1 MKKMTGFKRR
11 DFLKTM
17 GLGATTLAIPQA
29 LLSRANVAKKPNIV
43 LIMADDMGYSDIGCY
58 GGEVHTPNID
68 RLAAN
73 GIRFTQFY
81 NTARCCPTRA
91 SLMTGLYPHQV
102 GMGWMTVRD
111 LGTEGYRGDLNN
123 RGVTIAEMLKQAGYG
138 TYMSGKW
145 HLTFDKYWNGPKHSW
160 PRQRGFDRFY
170 GTIAGAGSFYTPA
183 TLTRDNTRI
192 EAPSEGYYY
201 TDAISDNACTFISE
215 HCQSKQDDPFF
226 LYVAYTAPHWPL
238 HAKPEDIAK
247 YKGKYMKGWDTLRQE
262 RYTRMIEMGIIDK
275 KWALTPREKNITPWE
290 QVDKKRKEWMDLKM
304 AIYAAQ
310 IDCMDQGIGRILS
323 TLEKKGQ
330 LENTLIF
337 FLSDNGGNAEV
348 GPWGFDN
355 KKDGVLGENSS
366 FSSYGASWANAS
378 NTPFRRYKH
387 WVHEGGIATPLIVH
401 WPSRIKD
408 HGQFRRQPGHVID
421 IMATCVDV
429 AGATYPDSYK
439 GVEILPPEGKSIV
452 PAFDNKTIEREAIY
466 WEHEANR
473 AVRVGKWK
481 LVSMYRSRDN
491 LGPWELYDM
500 ENDRTETKDLASKYP
515 DLVQKMS
522 AMWLRYAE
530 RANVFPLDGRSW
542 DERLKNPI
550 QDLR

>member
-1 MKKMTGFKRR
+1 
-11 DFLKTM
+11 M

>member
-1 MKKMTGFKRR
+1 MTGFKRR
-11 DFLKTM
+11 DFLKTI

-111 LGTEGYRGDLNN
+111 LGTVGYRGDLNN
-123 RGVTIAEMLKQAGYG
+123 RGVTIAEVLKQDGYG
-138 TYMSGKW
+138 TYMAGKW

-170 GTIAGAGSFYTPA
+170 GTIAGAGSFYTPN

-201 TDAISDNACTFISE
+201 TDAISDNACDFIAE
-215 HCQSKQDDPFF
+215 HRQSKRDNPFF

-247 YKGKYMKGWDTLRQE
+247 YRGKYLKGWDALRRE
-262 RYTRMIEMGIIDK
+262 RYARMIEMGIIDK
-275 KWALTPREKNITPWE
+275 KWALTPREKNITPWA
-290 QVDKKRKEWMDLKM
+290 QVDKKRREWMNLKM

-310 IDCMDQGIGRILS
+310 IDCMDQGIGRIVS
-323 TLEKKGQ
+323 TLEKEGQ
-330 LENTLIF
+330 LENTLI
-337 FLSDNGGNAEV
+337 
-348 GPWGFDN
+348 
-355 KKDGVLGENSS
+355 
-366 FSSYGASWANAS
+366 
-378 NTPFRRYKH
+378 
-387 WVHEGGIATPLIVH
+387 
-401 WPSRIKD
+401 
-408 HGQFRRQPGHVID
+408 
-421 IMATCVDV
+421 
-429 AGATYPDSYK
+429 
-439 GVEILPPEGKSIV
+439 
-452 PAFDNKTIEREAIY
+452 
-466 WEHEANR
+466 
-473 AVRVGKWK
+473 
-481 LVSMYRSRDN
+481 
-491 LGPWELYDM
+491 
-500 ENDRTETKDLASKYP
+500 
-515 DLVQKMS
+515 
-522 AMWLRYAE
+522 
-530 RANVFPLDGRSW
+530 
-542 DERLKNPI
+542 
-550 QDLR
+550 

>member
-1 MKKMTGFKRR
+1 MKELTGCKRR

-17 GLGATTLAIPQA
+17 GLGASALAIPRA
-29 LLSRANVAKKPNIV
+29 LFSRTDAAKKPNIV

-58 GGEVHTPNID
+58 GGEIDTPNIN

-123 RGVTIAEMLKQAGYG
+123 RGVTIAEVLKQAGYG
-138 TYMSGKW
+138 TYMAGKW

-170 GTIAGAGSFYTPA
+170 GTIAGAGSYYTPV

-215 HCQSKQDDPFF
+215 HCQAKQDNPFF

-247 YKGKYMKGWDTLRQE
+247 YRGKYLKGWDALRQE
-262 RYTRMIEMGIIDK
+262 RYARMIEMGLIDK
-275 KWALTPREKNITPWE
+275 KWALTPREKNITPWA
-290 QVDKKRKEWMDLKM
+290 QVDKKRREWMDLKM

-323 TLEKKGQ
+323 TLEKEGQ

-401 WPSRIKD
+401 WPARVKD
-408 HGQFRRQPGHVID
+408 HGQFRWQPGHVID

-429 AGATYPDSYK
+429 AGATYPANYK
-439 GVEILPPEGKSIV
+439 GFDILPPEGKSLV
-452 PAFDNKTIEREAIY
+452 PAFDNKKIERKAIY

-473 AVRVGKWK
+473 AVRFGKWK

-491 LGPWELYDM
+491 YGPWELYDM